1 MFKINVQ
8 LYQLVIVSK
17 LHITIQTVA
26 NILGRQP
33 SSDAWSC
40 AIHTYSKRY
49 APIAVLLGIATH
61 YT

>member
-8 LYQLVIVSK
+8 LYQLVIVYK
-17 LHITIQTVA
+17 VHITMQTVA
-26 NILGRQP
+26 NILGTQP

-49 APIAVLLGIATH
+49 ATIAVPLGIVTH
-61 YT
+61 YI